1 MKTQI
6 RFEALAVMA
15 LFVVAGCGAP
25 DSAAQLTASMPD
37 DGALAEHEGELSSN
51 SAARWFPLDEGNEWV
66 FEGSDGTQHTI
77 RSEFADQNLR
87 VVSGLWREPLWLGY
101 SNVNTTN
108 LYGWNDDEAAW
119 SYYVRF
125 GLRNAPWTWTA
136 SSGPCDR
143 FDVRREATGARITAP
158 AGTFSDTRTLSF
170 TQRPAPH
177 VRCAPPQV
185 SAITFAA
192 GVGPV
197 EVVLGTQEK
206 LSLIS
211 ARVGSKRYAR
221 KSELEVVV
229 TPDQA
234 VYVNQENTIRCIT
247 TPCPTNE
254 VTARAT
260 FTLTVTNT
268 SGKTKTYNFV
278 SSKQYDF
285 QILDGNGDI
294 VSGWS
299 DTIRF
304 AGGQTSI
311 TLMSGEKR
319 SFSGSMILTDRTHAQ
334 LEGAFTVRGTF
345 EPMDATSPLSA
356 TARFT
361 VEKR

>member
-1 MKTQI
+1 MVL
-6 RFEALAVMA
+6 FLA
-15 LFVVAGCGAP
+15 AGCGTP
-25 DSAAQLTASMPD
+25 DATAQLTSSMPD
-37 DGALAEHEGELSSN
+37 DGVLAEHEGELNSS

-66 FEGSDGTQHTI
+66 FEGSNGTQHTI
-77 RSEFADQNLR
+77 RSELADQNLR
-87 VVSGLWREPLWLGY
+87 VVSGLWREPMWLGY
-101 SNVNTTN
+101 SNVNPTN
-108 LYGWNDDEAAW
+108 LYGWNDDAEAW
-119 SYYVRF
+119 SYYARF
-125 GLRNAPWTWTA
+125 GLQYSPWTWVA

-143 FDVRREATGARITAP
+143 FDVRRQATGARIDAP
-158 AGTFSDTRTLSF
+158 AGSFRDTRTLSF

-206 LSLIS
+206 LSLVA

-221 KSELEVVV
+221 KSDLELAV

-234 VYVNQENTIRCIT
+234 VYVNQQNTIRCVT
-247 TPCPTNE
+247 TPCPSNE

-260 FTLTVTNT
+260 FTLTVTNI
-268 SGKTKTYNFV
+268 SGKTKTWEFA
-278 SSKQYDF
+278 STKQYDF
-285 QILDGNGDI
+285 KILDAKGDI

-304 AGGQTSI
+304 APGPTFV
-311 TLMSGEKR
+311 TLKPGERR
-319 SFSGSMILTDRTHAQ
+319 SFSGSMFLSDRTGAQ
-334 LEGAFTVRGTF
+334 LEGTFTVRGTF
-345 EPMDATSPLSA
+345 EPIDATDPLSA